1 MDGFSLSG
9 MLVFIVKLIFAKL
22 LFGGIML
29 FIKYLRKL
37 FSKKKDVADN
47 DNIDSDNSKKS

>member
-9 MLVFIVKLIFAKL
+9 MLVFILKLIFAKL